1 MHLLTNRHED
11 RLIFEIQEPLAK
23 ALGIVGTVGRRPSEV
38 MMQHFYVNAKTIGQ
52 LNSKSSHSRR
62 VIKPF
67 SKTSCQVLPRR
78 AALSTQIKIFRSR
91 RPPGASLMFGSRA

>member
-38 MMQHFYVNAKTIGQ
+38 MMQHF
-52 LNSKSSHSRR
+52 
-62 VIKPF
+62 
-67 SKTSCQVLPRR
+67 
-78 AALSTQIKIFRSR
+78 
-91 RPPGASLMFGSRA
+91 